1 MKSFDFRQ
9 HRHRHVYTR
18 LLLFARQYWLSFA
31 VGIVGTIL
39 GSLTN
44 AGFTWLLKPVL
55 DKGFIDRDHRF
66 IAWLPVILFGAFLL
80 RGITSYLGDYYIA
93 YTGRQVVM
101 RFRQEMFKHLLKMP
115 AEFYDHSQ
123 SGQLLSALIYNVDQ
137 LAKAST
143 DALVTIVQ
151 ESVFVGG
158 LLAVMFINS
167 WQLSLIY
174 FMAVPLIAITARL
187 ASKRMRQISR
197 SLQASMGETT
207 HYAQEAIEGYQ
218 VVRIFGGQ
226 RYEYDKFAEITSTN
240 RQREL
245 KVTATNSIA
254 TGIVQQVAGLAIAI
268 IIYVAT
274 LKSIHMTAGGFAS
287 LMAAMLAI
295 LKPMKNLTN
304 VSSTIQK
311 GIAAAESIFKILD
324 APAEPDEGRLSVNH
338 CQGQVEFRNVS
349 FRYPNTQKW
358 ILRDFNLTIPA
369 HKTVALVGRS
379 GAGKST
385 LAKLLPRFYE
395 PDLGNIL
402 LDGADIYALRLEDLR
417 QQIGFVSQ
425 NITLFNDTIAN
436 NIAYG
441 TDTTDRAAIIHAA
454 TVAHAHEFIEQLE
467 QGYDTYI
474 GDKGV
479 LLSGG
484 QRQRLAIARA
494 IYKNAP
500 ILILDEATSALDN
513 ESEFFIQ
520 EALTQLMQN
529 RTTLVIAHRL
539 STIEK
544 ADIIVVMDQGQI
556 LEVGNHQNLLAQAGH
571 YAKFYRAEFKEM
583 E

>member
-1 MKSFDFRQ
+1 MNHYDFQ
-9 HRHRHVYTR
+9 AHRHRHVYTR
-18 LLLFARQYWLSFA
+18 LLLFARQYWLTFA
-31 VGIVGTIL
+31 LGILGTIL
-39 GSLTN
+39 GALTN

-66 IAWLPVILFGAFLL
+66 IAWLPIILFGAFLL
-80 RGITSYLGDYYIA
+80 RGIASFLGDYYIA

-101 RFRQEMFKHLLKMP
+101 RFRQEMFNHLLKMP
-115 AEFYDHSQ
+115 AEFYDHHQ
-123 SGQLLSALIYNVDQ
+123 SGQILSALIYNVDQ

-143 DALVTIVQ
+143 DALVTVVQ

-158 LLAVMFINS
+158 LLVVMFINS

-174 FMAVPLIAITARL
+174 FLSIPFIALTARF
-187 ASKRMRQISR
+187 ASQRMRQISK
-197 SLQASMGETT
+197 SLQQSMGKTT

-218 VVRIFGGQ
+218 EVRIFGGQ
-226 RYEYDKFAEITSTN
+226 RYESQKFCEVTRGN

-254 TGIVQQVAGLAIAI
+254 TGVVQQVAGLAIAI

-274 LKSIHMTAGGFAS
+274 LKSIHLTAGGFAS

-311 GIAAAESIFKILD
+311 GIAAAESIFQILD
-324 APAEPDEGRLSVNH
+324 SPNELDHGHLSLSA
-338 CQGQVEFRNVS
+338 CQGQIEFRDVS
-349 FRYPNTQKW
+349 FCYPNSNKW
-358 ILRDFNLTIPA
+358 ILKNIHLTVPA
-369 HKTVALVGRS
+369 HQTVALVGRS

-395 PDLGNIL
+395 TSTGSIL
-402 LDGADIYALRLEDLR
+402 LDGINISELSLANLR
-417 QQIGFVSQ
+417 QHIGFVSQ
-425 NITLFNDTIAN
+425 HITLFNDTVAH

-441 TDTTDRAAIIHAA
+441 SPLDQERLIEAA
-454 TVAHAHEFIEQLE
+454 TIAHAHAFIEQLE
-467 QGYDTYI
+467 HGYDSLI
-474 GDKGV
+474 GDNGV

-484 QRQRLAIARA
+484 QRQRIAIARA

-513 ESEFFIQ
+513 ESEFYIQ
-520 EALTQLMQN
+520 EALLKLMHS

-544 ADIIVVMDQGQI
+544 ADLIVVMDQGQI
-556 LEVGNHQNLLAQAGH
+556 VEVGTHQNLLAQQGH
-571 YAKFYRAEFKEM
+571 YAKFYRAEFKETG
-583 E
+583 

>member
-1 MKSFDFRQ
+1 MKTFNFQNDQ
-9 HRHRHVYTR
+9 QRHVYLR
-18 LLLFARQYWLSFA
+18 LLLFARQYWFTFA
-31 VGIVGTIL
+31 VGILGTIL
-39 GSLTN
+39 GALTN

-55 DKGFIDRDHRF
+55 DKGFIERDHHF
-66 IAWLPVILFGAFLL
+66 IIWLPVILFGAFLL
-80 RGITSYLGDYYIA
+80 RGIASFLGDYYIA

-115 AEFYDHSQ
+115 AQFYDHTN

-151 ESVFVGG
+151 ESFFVIG
-158 LLAVMFINS
+158 LLAVMLMNS
-167 WQLSLIY
+167 WQLTLIY
-174 FMAVPLIAITARL
+174 LIAIPFIAITARF

-197 SLQASMGETT
+197 NLQQSMGKTT

-218 VVRIFGGQ
+218 VVRIFGGEQ
-226 RYEYDKFAEITSTN
+226 YELNKFCEVTAKN

-245 KVTATNSIA
+245 NVTATNSIA
-254 TGIVQQVAGLAIAI
+254 TGVVQQVAGLAIAV

-274 LKSIHMTAGGFAS
+274 LKSIHMSAGGFAS
-287 LMAAMLAI
+287 MMAAMLAI

-311 GIAAAESIFKILD
+311 GIAAAESIFIILD
-324 APAEPDEGRLSVNH
+324 TPTEPDEGRLTVEK
-338 CQGQVEFRNVS
+338 CQGEVEFRNVS
-349 FRYPNTQKW
+349 FRYPNTSTL
-358 ILRDFNLTIPA
+358 ILDDFNLTIPA
-369 HKTVALVGRS
+369 NKTVALVGRS

-385 LAKLLPRFYE
+385 LAKLVPRFYE
-395 PDLGNIL
+395 PIAGNVL
-402 LDGADIYALRLEDLR
+402 LDGTDIYSLKLSELRE
-417 QQIGFVSQ
+417 QIGFVSQ

-441 TDTTDRAAIIHAA
+441 ATADLSRIKEAARI
-454 TVAHAHEFIEQLE
+454 AHADEFIEQLE
-467 QGYDTYI
+467 QGYGTQI
-474 GDKGV
+474 GDNGV

-484 QRQRLAIARA
+484 QRQRIAIARA

-500 ILILDEATSALDN
+500 ILILDEATSALDS

-520 EALTQLMQN
+520 EALIKLMQN

-544 ADIIVVMDQGQI
+544 ADIIVVMDQGKI
-556 LEVGNHQNLLAQAGH
+556 IEMGNHQFLLAQQGH
-571 YAKFYRAEFKEM
+571 YAKFHRAEFSKR
-583 E
+583 